1 MATEQFADAFA
12 QLKQLLTP
20 YAAQLDVTADQPDKY
35 HLYGP
40 YHPKFKRAIYFG
52 GVEIK
57 KNYVSF
63 HLMPVY
69 TNPELMKTV
78 TPELQKRMQGK
89 SCFNFTSV
97 EPGLLA
103 ELEKLAARGFDVFAP
118 QFIPAPAPPAAS

>member
-1 MATEQFADAFA
+1 MSTEQFADAFA

-20 YAAQLDVTADQPDKY
+20 YAARLDVTADQPYKY
-35 HLYGP
+35 HLYGAF
-40 YHPKFKRAIYFG
+40 HPKFKRAIYFG

-69 TNPELMKTV
+69 TNPELLKTV
-78 TPELQKRMQGK
+78 SVELRKRMQGK

-97 EPGLLA
+97 EPAVLA
-103 ELEKLAARGFDVFAP
+103 ELKQLAARGFDVFAP
-118 QFIPAPAPPAAS
+118 QFIPAPAPPAAP